1 MEKRLTKKIENYQ
14 IEFKGNIKKWLNE
27 KNLLVVKEYG
37 NSAAGNEDDTSEFL
51 KYIYDYQGLV
61 LSKDDFQK
69 RKRVKN
75 IVPHF
80 ERCTAKRAN
89 GEQCTRRK
97 KTGECFCGR
106 HVKGTPHGV
115 IDVTTNPNN
124 VFKNVE
130 VWIQEIQGIN
140 YYIDLNNNVYCP
152 KDIINNKNNP
162 SVIAKW
168 RLDKENNYMIPEFKT

>member
-1 MEKRLTKKIENYQ
+1 MERRLTKKIEKYQ
-14 IEFKGNIKKWLNE
+14 VEFKDNIKKWLKE
-27 KNLLVVKEYG
+27 RDLLVVKE
-37 NSAAGNEDDTSEFL
+37 NWTDGNEDDTSDFL
-51 KYIYDYQGLV
+51 KFMYDYPSLM
-61 LSKDDFQK
+61 LTKDDFQK

-75 IVPHF
+75 VVPHF

-97 KTGECFCGR
+97 KCGECYCET

-115 IDVTTNPNN
+115 IDLNTNSNN
-124 VFKNVE
+124 TFKKVE

-152 KDIINNKNNP
+152 QDIINNKESP
-162 SVIAKW
+162 SIIAKW
-168 RLDKENNYMIPEFKT
+168 QLDKDNNYMIPEFKT